1 MMRIFT
7 DYFRVCLVTLL
18 YVTVASCSGACAT
31 PFNVVK
37 PVRHNFPVKSF
48 VQLRSDTLW
57 KGCEIGEDKK
67 EECQNATSRAVSSGS
82 FIKHSE
88 VASDVSYA
96 LSAGHSC
103 RSTFIKERTIEGVKV
118 THMGQK
124 FTLVDYN
131 GFKYKAEVVAIDK
144 RWDLCLL
151 RVRTVLIKPP
161 VLKVAKE
168 SPKRGDIAYNMAAP
182 HGIVFPRMVLT
193 FDGYFTGYSPE
204 GYAVYSM
211 PTKPGSSGSPIMNI
225 NNEMIGNI
233 FAGYRSME
241 NIGVASPLLAIKV
254 FLRNSVAKAEMEVWQ
269 KMNNK
274 TDKTDSYMIKMMQ
287 NLHNNLHEYFHIG
300 SVEEK
305 LQGGFEP
312 L

>member
-1 MMRIFT
+1 M
-7 DYFRVCLVTLL
+7 
-18 YVTVASCSGACAT
+18 
-31 PFNVVK
+31 
-37 PVRHNFPVKSF
+37 
-48 VQLRSDTLW
+48 
-57 KGCEIGEDKK
+57 GEDKK
-67 EECQNATSRAVSSGS
+67 EKCQNATSRAVSSGS
-82 FIKHSE
+82 FIMHSDI
-88 VASDVSYA
+88 ASDVSYA
-96 LSAGHSC
+96 MSAGHSC
-103 RSTFIKERTIEGVKV
+103 RSTFVKERTIEGVKV
-118 THMGQK
+118 THMGQQ

-168 SPKRGDIAYNMAAP
+168 RPKRGEVAYNMAAP

-193 FDGYFTGYSPE
+193 FM
-204 GYAVYSM
+204 YSM

-225 NNEMIGNI
+225 NNEIIGNI

-274 TDKTDSYMIKMMQ
+274 ADKTDSYMIKMMQ

-300 SVEEK
+300 NVEEK
-305 LQGGFEP
+305 QQGGFEP

>member
-7 DYFRVCLVTLL
+7 DAFRVCLVTLL
-18 YVTVASCSGACAT
+18 YITVASCSGACAT
-31 PFNVVK
+31 SLHGVK
-37 PVRHNFPVKSF
+37 PIRHNFPVKAF

-57 KGCEIGEDKK
+57 KGCELNEDKK
-67 EECQNATSRAVSSGS
+67 ITCQTATSRAVSSGS

-88 VASDVSYA
+88 VASDVSYV

-103 RSTFIKERTIEGVKV
+103 RSTYMKERKIEGVVV

-131 GFKYKAEVVAIDK
+131 GFKYKADVVAIDK
-144 RWDLCLL
+144 RFDLCLL
-151 RVRTVLIKPP
+151 RVNTILTKPP
-161 VLKVAKE
+161 VLKVAKNQ
-168 SPKRGDIAYNMAAP
+168 PKRGELAFNMAAP
-182 HGIVFPRMVLT
+182 HGIIFPRMVMT

-204 GYAVYSM
+204 GYAMYSI

-225 NNEMIGNI
+225 DNELIGNI

-254 FLRNSVAKAEMEVWQ
+254 FLRNSIAKAEMEVWHRI
-269 KMNNK
+269 NNK
-274 TDKTDSYMIKMMQ
+274 QDKTDSYMIKMMQ
-287 NLHNNLHEYFHIG
+287 NMHNNLHEYFHIG
-300 SVEEK
+300 DVESK
-305 LQGGFEP
+305 GGFEP